1 MEVAVEGAAHCS
13 MPSCMQ
19 YDFLPTKCRGCEGKF
34 CSEHS
39 SPASHEC
46 RGVVQTTIVCPVC
59 NQSLTVPEGV
69 DPNVLWNNHN
79 DTVCTGKRKRQ
90 KKCLVCRVTLTSLN
104 IHTCRQ
110 CNIDYCLKHRLQE
123 DHPCTEPTKFD
134 PKSSDTRN
142 AGIIVDPANYLRKRD
157 SFSTGSSNENN
168 GENKGGYRVIYD
180 EDSHRATSSTQRR
193 YNQGDDVARDTRR
206 REMELDEVSL
216 SGLPTHVDAHD
227 DAAPLIRDGKEGRL
241 KKLATTLANL
251 CNYQERRRRR
261 RRERER
267 NAYGGRERDMRERDT
282 GSRFP
287 ELSERAR
294 NTSSGRRRGEDW

>member
-13 MPSCMQ
+13 MPSCVQ
-19 YDFLPTKCRGCEGKF
+19 YDFLPTKCSGCEGKY

-46 RGVVQTTIVCPVC
+46 RGVAQTIIVCPVC

-79 DTVCTGKRKRQ
+79 DNVCTGKRKRQ
-90 KKCLVCRVTLTSLN
+90 KKCSECGITLNYLN

-123 DHPCTEPTKFD
+123 DHPCTAPTKFE
-134 PKSSDTRN
+134 PKSGDRN
-142 AGIIVDPANYLRKRD
+142 AGIIEDPTNYLKRD
-157 SFSTGSSNENN
+157 SFSSGNSNENN
-168 GENKGGYRVIYD
+168 GENTGGYRVIHD
-180 EDSHRATSSTQRR
+180 EDSYRASSSTQRR
-193 YNQGDDVARDTRR
+193 YNQGDDVQRDTRR
-206 REMELDEVSL
+206 IMELDEVSL
-216 SGLPTHVDAHD
+216 SGLPTHVDAPD
-227 DAAPLIRDGKEGRL
+227 DGTPLMNGKEGRL
-241 KKLATTLANL
+241 KKLASTLANL

-261 RRERER
+261 RRESER
-267 NAYGGRERDMRERDT
+267 NTYGGRERDMRERNT

-287 ELSERAR
+287 ELSDRAR
-294 NTSSGRRRGEDW
+294 NTSSARRRGEDW